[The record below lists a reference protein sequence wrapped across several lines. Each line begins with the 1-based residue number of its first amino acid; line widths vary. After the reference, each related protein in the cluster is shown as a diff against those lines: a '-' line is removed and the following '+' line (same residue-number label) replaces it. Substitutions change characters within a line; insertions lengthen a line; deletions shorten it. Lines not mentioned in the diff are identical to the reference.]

1 MENTMRLVKSSVM
14 TLTST
19 AAATRI
25 TSSAS
30 YARRIDLR
38 ARAANAGTVYVGT
51 SSVST
56 TTGYYMAA
64 GNALSLDSSRVDDLY
79 FIPSAAT
86 QTFNYLIW
94 K

>member
-1 MENTMRLVKSSVM
+1 MRLVQSSVLS
-14 TLTST
+14 LTST
-19 AAATRI
+19 SAATRI
-25 TSSAS
+25 TSTAT

-38 ARAANAGTVYVGT
+38 ARAANAGTIYVGD

-64 GNALSLDSSRVDDLY
+64 NNALSLDASRVDDLY